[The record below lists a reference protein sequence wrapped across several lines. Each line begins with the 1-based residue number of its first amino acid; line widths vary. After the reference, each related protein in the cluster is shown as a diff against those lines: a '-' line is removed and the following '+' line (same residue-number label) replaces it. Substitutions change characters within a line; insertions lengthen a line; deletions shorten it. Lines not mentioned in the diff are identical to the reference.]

1 MAYFDNANL
10 ERYIGEDEKDAVVDL
25 LIDVNRIGV
34 ALPLDYLDWLENLQG
49 AHPERFRLIA
59 HNRTFLR
66 EEESPKPSTEDSE
79 LPPSGDF

>member
-1 MAYFDNANL
+1 M
-10 ERYIGEDEKDAVVDL
+10 
-25 LIDVNRIGV
+25 
-34 ALPLDYLDWLENLQG
+34 PLDYLDWLENLQG